1 MSKSPKVQILDA
13 AIEICMAR
21 LGQPIPSK
29 KELKAKVAEVEER
42 MGKTWY
48 GSSCTD
54 FSFYNEPEYLWLALN
69 SWTVRSMGDLDEV
82 ISKKLH
88 GDPITSFDFHGGIG
102 MTTIRLAM
110 AIPDCTCYH
119 HAVVEDH
126 RKICLE
132 LADKFGLKNVRAV
145 ADPSEVPSGR
155 ADLLTAQEVF
165 EHFRDPFAEL
175 KSLLEKIKPR
185 RYLDGSSFGIDSPGH
200 FPTYYDGEEP
210 VNRKNKTKSRFNGI
224 LKSRGFS
231 PYWKRLGVKHP
242 YNSHP
247 CLWIH
252 DDDEVGAEVI

>member
-13 AIEICMAR
+13 AIEICMGR
-21 LGQPIPSK
+21 LGRPIPSK
-29 KELKAKVAEVEER
+29 QELKAKVLETEER

-48 GSSCTD
+48 GSNCTD
-54 FSFYNEPEYLWLALN
+54 FSFYNEPDYLWLALN

-82 ISKKLH
+82 IKMRLH
-88 GDPITSFDFHGGIG
+88 GEPTSALDFHGGIG
-102 MTTIRLAM
+102 MTTVRLAM

-132 LADKFGLKNVRAV
+132 LAEKFGLKNVRVV
-145 ADPSEVPSGR
+145 ADPSELSGV
-155 ADLLTAQEVF
+155 DFVSAQEVF
-165 EHFRDPFAEL
+165 EHFRDPFKEL
-175 KSLLEKIKPR
+175 NTLLDGLKPR

-200 FPTYYDGEEP
+200 FPVYYDGEEP
-210 VNRKNKTKSRFNGI
+210 VNRKNKTRARFNGI
-224 LKSRGFS
+224 LKARGFS

-247 CLWIH
+247 YLWIR
-252 DDDEVGAEVI
+252 DDDQVGGEVVG